1 MDLFD
6 LVAKITL
13 DTSGYKKGIDDAEGE
28 TEKLGDKIKRGLGAV
43 GKVVGA
49 GVSVAATG
57 VGILGKQAVE
67 AYANYEQLV
76 GGVETLFK
84 DSSGLVQEYAAN
96 AYKTAGLSANEYM
109 ETVTGFSA
117 SLLQSLGGDT
127 EAAAKVGDMAIRD
140 MSDNANKMGTSME
153 SIQNAYQGFAKQ
165 NYTMLDNLKL
175 GYGGTKEEMERLLQ
189 DATAISGVEYDI
201 DSLSDV
207 YEAIHVIQGEL
218 DITGTT
224 SKEAS
229 ETISGSVTSM
239 KSAWQNLV
247 VGIADDNA
255 DFETLIGNFTE
266 SVGTAAENILPRIS
280 VALQGI
286 GKLVEG
292 LAPVISEAIVVL
304 ATEVL
309 PPLLESAMTLL
320 RSVINALLENLPQI
334 IDTALQMVLALAD
347 GIVQYLPEIIPA
359 VVEVILTIVDKLTQP
374 DMLSQL
380 IDAALRLIMA
390 LADGLINA
398 IPRLIKVIP
407 TIIVNLV
414 TALIREAPKILS
426 AGVQLIGA
434 LAKGIGSAVGSIVK
448 AVGSIVS
455 KIREAISG
463 VISSALGWGK
473 DLLDNFIGGIKSKI
487 GALVDSVKGVA
498 GKVRSFLGFSEPDE
512 GPLSNFH
519 TYAPDMME
527 LFAKGIRDNEHLI
540 TDQIAKSFDF
550 GNDIANIGLT
560 GNGTASGG
568 TTNTFGA
575 VSISI
580 YPREGQDADEIADA
594 VMERIQ
600 FATERK
606 AAAVT

>member
-1 MDLFD
+1 M
-6 LVAKITL
+6 
-13 DTSGYKKGIDDAEGE
+13 
-28 TEKLGDKIKRGLGAV
+28 
-43 GKVVGA
+43 
-49 GVSVAATG
+49 
-57 VGILGKQAVE
+57 GILGKQAIE
-67 AYANYEQLV
+67 AYADYEQLV

-109 ETVTGFSA
+109 ETVTSFSA

-127 EAAAKVGDMAIRD
+127 EAAAKVGDMAITD
-140 MSDNANKMGTSME
+140 MADNANKMGTSME

-175 GYGGTKEEMERLLQ
+175 GYGGTKSEMERLLQ

-224 SKEAS
+224 AKEAS
-229 ETISGSVTSM
+229 TTISGSVASM
-239 KSAWQNLV
+239 KSAWQNML

-255 DFETLIGNFTE
+255 DFDALVGNLVD

-292 LAPVISEAIVVL
+292 LAPVISQAISML
-304 ATEVL
+304 ISEVL
-309 PPLLESAMTLL
+309 PILLDSATSLLMTVVNTLVKNLPALFDVGLQAIMTLAD
-320 RSVINALLENLPQI
+320 ALIANLP
-334 IDTALQMVLALAD
+334 TL
-347 GIVQYLPEIIPA
+347 IPA
-359 VVEVILTIVDKLTQP
+359 LVDVIMTIVDKLTQP

-390 LADGLINA
+390 LAEGLINA
-398 IPRLIKVIP
+398 IPRLIETIP
-407 TIIVNLV
+407 TIIVNFV
-414 TALIREAPKILS
+414 TVLIKEAPKILS

-434 LAKGIGSAVGSIVK
+434 LAKGIVSAIGTIVK

-498 GKVRSFLGFSEPDE
+498 GKVRAFLGFSEPDE

-519 TYAPDMME
+519 TYAPDMMK
-527 LFAKGIRDNEHLI
+527 LFAQGIKENEHLI

-550 GNDIANIGLT
+550 GSDIANIGLT
-560 GNGTASGG
+560 GNGMANGG

-580 YPREGQDADEIADA
+580 YPREGQNADEIADA

-606 AAAVT
+606 AAALA